1 MERRI
6 AGFDHMV
13 VLIGPL
19 DSQADVRRSTED
31 HSQIIRPVAEQLE
44 DAGIVF
50 GGGDRKECVET
61 LDLAIDLECRVSY
74 NNPSITPQE
83 IIMNREPT
91 PEMDLVAQQSQLLAL
106 MEPIVLGTPIDIL
119 EDRGMM
125 ELAMISTAISMKR
138 IADLPPQLL
147 PVTFEA
153 SNVVV
158 PSS

>member
-1 MERRI
+1 
-6 AGFDHMV
+6 
-13 VLIGPL
+13 
-19 DSQADVRRSTED
+19 
-31 HSQIIRPVAEQLE
+31 
-44 DAGIVF
+44 
-50 GGGDRKECVET
+50 
-61 LDLAIDLECRVSY
+61 
-74 NNPSITPQE
+74 
-83 IIMNREPT
+83 MNREPT

-138 IADLPPQLL
+138 IADLLPQLL